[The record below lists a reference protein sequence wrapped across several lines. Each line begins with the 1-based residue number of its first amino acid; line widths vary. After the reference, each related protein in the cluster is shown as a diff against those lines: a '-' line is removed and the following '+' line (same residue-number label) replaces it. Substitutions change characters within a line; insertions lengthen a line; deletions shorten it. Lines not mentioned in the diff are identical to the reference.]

1 MIFNNVAFLNEQSS
15 SEKKYEVGFELGR
28 NIISENG
35 GLIKNCD
42 FAITDDLVF
51 EAAFDLATI
60 EECAL
65 LEGAKLDLKLKNF
78 LQEGEDYKGL
88 KKELKK
94 VIDANNL
101 SDEKLK
107 SGKNDF
113 MHICKRILQCCEDIL
128 AVFNTFYTVGYTA
141 GGIALGLATGQPVI
155 ILCAVVPNIIAFVI
169 GFIINRLCRLL
180 WDTIEF
186 ETIKKDA
193 ESIVKDLRKSAE
205 KAPKLEKKL
214 NAEADRLEAAIEKYS
229 NKRKDKEKKDD

>member
-65 LEGAKLDLKLKNF
+65 LEGAKLNLKLKNF
-78 LQEGEDYKGL
+78 MDEGADYKGL
-88 KKELKK
+88 KKDLREIIK
-94 VIDANNL
+94 ANDL
-101 SDEKLK
+101 SDEELRT
-107 SGKNDF
+107 GKNEF
-113 MHICKRILQCCEDIL
+113 MHICKRILQVLCDISVIFGGMYASGQVL
-128 AVFNTFYTVGYTA
+128 TGLVIA
-141 GGIALGLATGQPVI
+141 GVTGQPA
-155 ILCAVVPNIIAFVI
+155 ILLATALPSILGFVI
-169 GFIINRLCRLL
+169 GFIINRLERLL

-186 ETIKKDA
+186 NAIKKDA
-193 ESIVKDLRKSAE
+193 EDIVRDLRAAAK
-205 KAPKLEKKL
+205 KNPKMEKKF
-214 NAEADRLEAAIEKYS
+214 NSEADRLEASIKKYS
-229 NKRKDKEKKDD
+229 NKRKDKED